1 MGHSF
6 FFPRWRFWAPAF
18 TLSGRQTTS
27 SGISRWPPES
37 TRTGRRCRGARR
49 VRRRNCTWGRR
60 RAMLAAGSG
69 GLAPTGRKGNSHIPG
84 SEALGLSFL
93 RGGEEFLDLLR
104 RWHPCSARHSG
115 RRTPTVVLWVVG
127 RFTRLLVAVVSRR
140 RRLSP
145 ELATKKN
152 PSETSCH
159 LAMSTQGRIT
169 TELQNLSAHQCRP
182 HPESLTELSSPQS
195 SRACRDQENET
206 GKKA

>member
-145 ELATKKN
+145 ELATKKKSVRN
-152 PSETSCH
+152 ILPPSHEYSR
-159 LAMSTQGRIT
+159 AYNYGI
-169 TELQNLSAHQCRP
+169 A
-182 HPESLTELSSPQS
+182 ESISSPVS
-195 SRACRDQENET
+195 SAPGVAYGAFLAAVVARL
-206 GKKA
+206 